1 MRIRLLLIVPAAFLL
16 LTWMLTVRSGGAIGK
31 LHADETPKTDRPIPT
46 EETNCVKCHLKAG
59 RELTDA
65 VHVFAGSV
73 HDFNGLSCNDCH
85 GGNTEDDAKAHE
97 VAFGFIGTK
106 LSAHLK
112 ACSSCHEDQAAEFAK
127 SPHFWDQ
134 QKQLNTKFPL
144 CIDCHGNH
152 DVGNPP
158 ADFSMALVCQDCHDD
173 YKDRF
178 KDYAS
183 IVETNDKLW
192 ESIRGW
198 KSKHP
203 GTLRVPEELEEE
215 LSQLR
220 SQTASMI
227 HLSSKIDAE
236 AAKKLNEKVENF
248 REKLNGAAAK
258 PASP

>member
-1 MRIRLLLIVPAAFLL
+1 MRIRLLLIVPTTVILL
-16 LTWMLTVRSGGAIGK
+16 GLVCSSRWGRTGGR
-31 LHADETPKTDRPIPT
+31 LHADEPPKSNRPVPT
-46 EETNCVKCHLKAG
+46 EKTNCVKCHLNAG

-65 VHVFAGSV
+65 VHTFAGSI
-73 HDFNGLSCNDCH
+73 HDFNGLSCQDCH

-106 LSAHLK
+106 LSAHIQ
-112 ACSSCHEDQAAEFAK
+112 ACASCHEDQAAEFAK
-127 SPHFWDQ
+127 SPHYWDQ

-158 ADFSMALVCQDCHDD
+158 SEFSLALVCLDCHDD

-183 IVETNDKLW
+183 VVETNDKLW
-192 ESIRGW
+192 ESIRSW
-198 KSKHP
+198 KVDHP
-203 GTLRVPEELEEE
+203 GAERVPEAMEEE

-220 SQTASMI
+220 TQTASMI
-227 HLSSKIDAE
+227 HSSARIDAE
-236 AAKKLNEKVENF
+236 TAKKLNEQVERF
-248 REKLNGAAAK
+248 REKLNGASGK
-258 PASP
+258 TGSP